1 MQEGGIKDYFND
13 KQNRIDTIM
22 FVVNVLYCLRRLMS
36 LDGDYIPD
44 DEGIITAFKD
54 TNANTMPTQV
64 VAMVI
69 LTIFIMTMAAFKLM
83 FYLKIYE
90 SFGMLVTLVTRSISD
105 T

>member
-1 MQEGGIKDYFND
+1 
-13 KQNRIDTIM
+13 M
-22 FVVNVLYCLRRLMS
+22 FIVNVLYCLRRLMS

-44 DEGIITAFKD
+44 DAGIITAFKD
-54 TNANTMPTQV
+54 TDANTMPTQV

-69 LTIFIMTMAAFKLM
+69 LTIFIITMAAFKLM